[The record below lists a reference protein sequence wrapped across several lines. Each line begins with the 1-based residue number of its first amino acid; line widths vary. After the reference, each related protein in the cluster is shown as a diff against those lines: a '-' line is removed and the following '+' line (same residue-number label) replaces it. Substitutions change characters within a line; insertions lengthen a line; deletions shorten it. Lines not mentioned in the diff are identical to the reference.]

1 MAFIAPPNI
10 LVAAR
15 TSIGLTQSEVA
26 AEAGISRSSLQR
38 IELGKIR
45 PGRNTIRLQL
55 FYETCGIHFISPS
68 DGRAWGIVDNA
79 DAFRTSRRVKVSDDA
94 QEVL

>member
-10 LVAAR
+10 LIAAR

-38 IELGKIR
+38 IELGRIR
-45 PGRNTIRLQL
+45 PGRNTIKLQL
-55 FYETCGIHFISPS
+55 FYETCGIQFVRPS
-68 DGRAWGIVDNA
+68 EGRAWGIVDNA
-79 DAFRTSRRVKVSDDA
+79 EAFRVSRRGMVNGEA
-94 QEVL
+94 QEIL